1 MVHDSRD
8 VLNNLLAVARLLNIG
23 LISGLLQNARSILTP
38 ELIDAIV
45 QVFLLLDLLH
55 LDILT
60 GRRDEDWRLL
70 ESILT
75 GQIQNR
81 APLHLCVVALG
92 LNLITVVGL
101 LSVLHGIVV

>member
-1 MVHDSRD
+1 MVHDSRN

-23 LISGLLQNARSILTP
+23 LISGLLKNSRSILTP

-60 GRRDEDWRLL
+60 WRCDENRRLL

-81 APLHLCVVALG
+81 AALHLCVVALG
-92 LNLITVVGL
+92 LNLIAVVGL
-101 LSVLHGIVV
+101 LGVLHGVVV

>member
-101 LSVLHGIVV
+101 LSVLHGVVV